1 MSSGRGLPELP
12 RNAERLS
19 FHFNTSRSTLS
30 TDSSRGV
37 SGLDPSSCSEEVAH
51 VADKVNSRNMSDFL
65 AGRVRACDE
74 HAARARAL
82 CQKLEV
88 LWGADLSRK
97 IQDAGQQHEESDAES
112 PSVSQG
118 AVASVGK
125 GEHLEVFRA
134 MNEVGVEA
142 EARSEALEHLLLRVQ
157 TDSLVSTNSDQM

>member
-1 MSSGRGLPELP
+1 
-12 RNAERLS
+12 
-19 FHFNTSRSTLS
+19 
-30 TDSSRGV
+30 
-37 SGLDPSSCSEEVAH
+37 
-51 VADKVNSRNMSDFL
+51 MSDFL

-97 IQDAGQQHEESDAES
+97 IQDAGQQHEERDAES
-112 PSVSQG
+112 PSVSQE

-157 TDSLVSTNSDQM
+157 TDSLVSTNSDQA

>member
-1 MSSGRGLPELP
+1 
-12 RNAERLS
+12 
-19 FHFNTSRSTLS
+19 
-30 TDSSRGV
+30 
-37 SGLDPSSCSEEVAH
+37 
-51 VADKVNSRNMSDFL
+51 MSDFL

-157 TDSLVSTNSDQM
+157 TDSLVSTNSDQA